1 MMSADG
7 HYACSLW
14 NRPTHDGATEEA
26 SNDLG
31 QILTGQ
37 IPQCLVFSAGLSG
50 FLAELPFAET
60 MCDALWVTEEPET
73 LTQLYNM
80 QMGAGAA
87 ALVTQTRQCSVDKLR
102 KLDESLRVESLCF
115 QATRAAYK
123 AAPRFVLGLIDH
135 VEDADSAEDAR
146 LYAQQ
151 AQAFAKAAAHG
162 IVLYDMPSV
171 EAATQALCAIRPV
184 FSRPLM
190 CCLSQQALVDEMCQT
205 PQSPQTPEQVPL
217 TPKQVQ
223 QRSLQHVYQR
233 LVELGADAVGF
244 SNVSTSFARSVCKD
258 SVAAAE
264 QCGCG
269 CLFVVTDTIPAN
281 EVFPQDINALLD
293 SGVRIIGVGNT
304 SNINLVADIARCM
317 NDA

>member
-14 NRPTHDGATEEA
+14 NRPTYDGATEEA

-135 VEDADSAEDAR
+135 VRCRFCRRCTAVCSAGASICEGCSAWNCALR
-146 LYAQQ
+146 YA
-151 AQAFAKAAAHG
+151 F
-162 IVLYDMPSV
+162 
-171 EAATQALCAIRPV
+171 R
-184 FSRPLM
+184 
-190 CCLSQQALVDEMCQT
+190 
-205 PQSPQTPEQVPL
+205 
-217 TPKQVQ
+217 
-223 QRSLQHVYQR
+223 
-233 LVELGADAVGF
+233 
-244 SNVSTSFARSVCKD
+244 
-258 SVAAAE
+258 
-264 QCGCG
+264 
-269 CLFVVTDTIPAN
+269 
-281 EVFPQDINALLD
+281 
-293 SGVRIIGVGNT
+293 
-304 SNINLVADIARCM
+304 
-317 NDA
+317 